1 MLSSA
6 ILEESIAMKQY
17 VLIEIESLEKVNVVY
32 MTPSKAEMKRVTN
45 LQGSKGITYDGNLV
59 VVVYDDGEVDG
70 E

>member
-1 MLSSA
+1 
-6 ILEESIAMKQY
+6 MKQY

>member
-1 MLSSA
+1 
-6 ILEESIAMKQY
+6 MKQY
-17 VLIEIESLEKVNVVY
+17 VLIEIESLDKANVVY

-59 VVVYDDGEVDG
+59 VVMYDDGEVDG